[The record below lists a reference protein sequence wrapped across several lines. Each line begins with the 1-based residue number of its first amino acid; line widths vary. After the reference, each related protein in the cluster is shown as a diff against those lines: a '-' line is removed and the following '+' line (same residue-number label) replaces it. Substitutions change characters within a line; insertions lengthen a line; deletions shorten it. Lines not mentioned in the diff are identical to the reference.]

1 MERTLTGEQKAAIL
15 LMAIGEEA
23 ASHVMR
29 YLDPKDIRR
38 IGVHMTGI
46 SNIPKMEEQMVLK
59 EFDSAAREGDI
70 SLEGKEYIKT
80 VLQKALGSEKASRI
94 METLTS
100 TTYPGLE
107 ALKWLDPKSLAQL
120 VRTEH
125 PQTIAVILAYL
136 DPDQGS
142 QVLKLLPD
150 HLRPDVTHRLATMDQ
165 VDPQVLQH
173 LSEVLQE
180 TTLANTA
187 GSRSESIGGPKLVAD
202 IITRLDKSTEGSI
215 MEVITQRAP
224 TLADNIRALMF
235 VFDDLIK
242 LDDRAIQELMK
253 DVNKDDLPLALK
265 AASPDVRDK
274 FFKNMSSR
282 AAQMLQED
290 MDMRGPVR
298 LSEAEK
304 AQQNILGV
312 CKKLEQE
319 GRIAVGG
326 KGEAMV

>member
-46 SNIPKMEEQMVLK
+46 STIPKAEEQLVLK
-59 EFDSAAREGDI
+59 EFDAAAREGEI
-70 SLEGKEYIKT
+70 SLEGKEYIRT
-80 VLQKALGSEKASRI
+80 VLQKALGNEKAARI
-94 METLTS
+94 METLTA

-107 ALKWLDPKSLAQL
+107 ALKWLDAKSLAQL

-136 DPDQGS
+136 DPEQGS

-180 TTLANTA
+180 TTLAGA
-187 GSRSESIGGPKLVAD
+187 GPRSESIGGPKLVAD
-202 IITRLDKSTEGSI
+202 IIARLDKSTEGSI
-215 MEVITQRAP
+215 MEVIAQRAP

-242 LDDRAIQELMK
+242 LDDRAMQELMK
-253 DVNKDDLPLALK
+253 EVSKDDLPLALK

-274 FFKNMSSR
+274 FFKNMSTR

-290 MDMRGPVR
+290 MEARGPVK

-319 GRIAVGG
+319 GRIVIGG
-326 KGEAMV
+326 KGEDLV

>member
-23 ASHVMR
+23 ASQVMR

-46 SNIPKMEEQMVLK
+46 STIPKAEEQLVLK
-59 EFDSAAREGDI
+59 EFDAAAREGEI
-70 SLEGKEYIKT
+70 SLEGKEYIRT
-80 VLQKALGSEKASRI
+80 VLQKALGNEKASRI
-94 METLTS
+94 METLTA

-107 ALKWLDPKSLAQL
+107 ALKWLDAKSLAQL

-136 DPDQGS
+136 DPEQGS

-180 TTLANTA
+180 TTLA
-187 GSRSESIGGPKLVAD
+187 GVGPRSENIGGPKLVAD
-202 IITRLDKSTEGSI
+202 IIARLDKSTEGSI
-215 MEVITQRAP
+215 MEVIAQRAP

-242 LDDRAIQELMK
+242 LDDRAMQELMK
-253 DVNKDDLPLALK
+253 EVSKDDLPLALK

-274 FFKNMSSR
+274 FFKNMSTR

-290 MDMRGPVR
+290 MEARGPVK

-319 GRIAVGG
+319 GRIVIGG
-326 KGEAMV
+326 KGEDLV

>member
-1 MERTLTGEQKAAIL
+1 MERTLSGEQKAAIL
-15 LMAIGEEA
+15 LMSIGEEA

-46 SNIPKMEEQMVLK
+46 SNIPKVEEQLVLK
-59 EFDSAAREGDI
+59 EFDSAAREGEI

-80 VLQKALGSEKASRI
+80 VLQKALGNEKANRI
-94 METLTS
+94 METLS
-100 TTYPGLE
+100 ATTYPGLE
-107 ALKWLDPKSLAQL
+107 ALKWLDAKTLAQL
-120 VRTEH
+120 VKTEH

-150 HLRPDVTHRLATMDQ
+150 HLRPDVAHRLATMDQ

-180 TTLANTA
+180 TALAGA
-187 GSRSESIGGPKLVAD
+187 GARSESIGGPKLVAD
-202 IITRLDKSTEGSI
+202 MIARLDKATEGSI
-215 MEVITQRAP
+215 MEVIAQRAP

-235 VFDDLIK
+235 VFDDLVK
-242 LDDRAIQELMK
+242 LDDRAMQELMK
-253 DVNKDDLPLALK
+253 DVSKDDLPLALK
-265 AASPDVRDK
+265 AASPDVRDR
-274 FFKNMSSR
+274 FFKNMSAR
-282 AAQMLQED
+282 AATMLQED
-290 MDMRGPVR
+290 MEARGPVK

-312 CKKLEQE
+312 CKKLEQD
-319 GRIAVGG
+319 GRISIGG
-326 KGEAMV
+326 KGEDLV

>member
-1 MERTLTGEQKAAIL
+1 MERALTGDQKAAIL

-29 YLDPKDIRR
+29 YLDPKEIRR

-46 SNIPKMEEQMVLK
+46 SNIPKAEEQLVLK
-59 EFDSAAREGDI
+59 EFNSATREGEI

-80 VLQKALGSEKASRI
+80 VLQKALGNEKASRI
-94 METLTS
+94 METLTA

-107 ALKWLDPKSLAQL
+107 ALKWLDAKSLAQM
-120 VRTEH
+120 VKTEH

-136 DPDQGS
+136 DPEQGS

-180 TTLANTA
+180 TTLAGNQGRT
-187 GSRSESIGGPKLVAD
+187 ESIGGPKLVAD
-202 IITRLDKSTEGSI
+202 IIARLDKSTEGSI
-215 MEVITQRAP
+215 MEVISQRAP

-235 VFDDLIK
+235 VFDDLVK
-242 LDDRAIQELMK
+242 LDDRAMQELMK
-253 DVNKDDLPLALK
+253 DVSKDDLPLALK

-290 MDMRGPVR
+290 MEARGPVK
-298 LSEAEK
+298 LSDAEK

-319 GRIAVGG
+319 GRIVVGG
-326 KGEAMV
+326 KGEDLV

>member
-1 MERTLTGEQKAAIL
+1 MERALTGDQKAAIL

-29 YLDPKDIRR
+29 YLDPKEIRR

-46 SNIPKMEEQMVLK
+46 LNIPKADEQLVLK
-59 EFDSAAREGDI
+59 EFNSAAREGEI

-80 VLQKALGSEKASRI
+80 VLQKALGNEKASRI
-94 METLTS
+94 METLTA

-107 ALKWLDPKSLAQL
+107 ALKWLDAKSLAQM
-120 VRTEH
+120 VKTEH

-136 DPDQGS
+136 DPEQGS

-180 TTLANTA
+180 TTLAGNQGRT
-187 GSRSESIGGPKLVAD
+187 ESIGGPKLVAD
-202 IITRLDKSTEGSI
+202 IIARLDKSTEGSI
-215 MEVITQRAP
+215 MEVISQRAP

-235 VFDDLIK
+235 VFDDLVK
-242 LDDRAIQELMK
+242 LDDRAMQELMK
-253 DVNKDDLPLALK
+253 DVSKDDLPLALK

-290 MDMRGPVR
+290 MEARGPVK
-298 LSEAEK
+298 LSDAEK

-319 GRIAVGG
+319 GRIVVGG
-326 KGEAMV
+326 KGEDLV

>member
-1 MERTLTGEQKAAIL
+1 MERALTGEQKAAIF
-15 LMAIGEEA
+15 LMAIGEDA
-23 ASHVMR
+23 ASQVMR

-38 IGVHMTGI
+38 IGVHMTSL
-46 SNIPKMEEQMVLK
+46 SNIPKAEEQLVLK
-59 EFDSAAREGDI
+59 EFDAAAREGEI
-70 SLEGKEYIKT
+70 SLEGKEYIRT
-80 VLQKALGSEKASRI
+80 ILQRALGNEKASRI
-94 METLTS
+94 METLTA

-107 ALKWLDPKSLAQL
+107 SLKWLDAKSLAQL

-136 DPDQGS
+136 DPEQGS

-150 HLRPDVTHRLATMDQ
+150 HLRPDVAHRLATMDQ

-180 TTLANTA
+180 TTLAGGGT
-187 GSRSESIGGPKLVAD
+187 RSESIGGPKLVAD
-202 IITRLDKSTEGSI
+202 MIARLDKSTEGSI
-215 MEVITQRAP
+215 MEVIAQRAP

-235 VFDDLIK
+235 VFDDLVK
-242 LDDRAIQELMK
+242 LDDRAMQELMK
-253 DVNKDDLPLALK
+253 DVNKEDLPLALK

-274 FFKNMSSR
+274 FFKNMSTR

-290 MDMRGPVR
+290 MEARGPVK
-298 LSEAEK
+298 LSEAVK

-319 GRIAVGG
+319 GRIVVGG
-326 KGEAMV
+326 KGEDLV

>member
-1 MERTLTGEQKAAIL
+1 MERVLTGEQKAAIF

-38 IGVHMTGI
+38 IGVHMTSM
-46 SNIPKMEEQMVLK
+46 SNIPKAEERLVLK
-59 EFDSAAREGDI
+59 EFDAAAREGEI
-70 SLEGKEYIKT
+70 SLEGKEYIRT
-80 VLQKALGSEKASRI
+80 ILQRALGNEKASRI
-94 METLTS
+94 METLTA

-107 ALKWLDPKSLAQL
+107 SLKWLDAKSLAQL

-125 PQTIAVILAYL
+125 PQTIAVILAYV
-136 DPDQGS
+136 DPEQGS

-150 HLRPDVTHRLATMDQ
+150 HLRPDVAHRLATMDQ

-180 TTLANTA
+180 TTLAGGGA
-187 GSRSESIGGPKLVAD
+187 RSESIGGPKLVAD
-202 IITRLDKSTEGSI
+202 MIARLDKSTEGSI

-235 VFDDLIK
+235 VFDDLVK
-242 LDDRAIQELMK
+242 LDDRAMQELMK
-253 DVNKDDLPLALK
+253 EVNKEDLPLALK

-274 FFKNMSSR
+274 FFKNMSTR

-290 MDMRGPVR
+290 MEARGPVR
-298 LSEAEK
+298 VAEVQK

-319 GRIAVGG
+319 GRIVVGG
-326 KGEAMV
+326 KGEDLV